1 MTKVLI
7 VEARFYDDIH
17 DALLEG
23 AVEALK
29 TAEVEYDVVTLD
41 GALEIPALVKFA
53 HQSANCAY
61 DGYVC
66 LGCVIRGETTHY
78 DYVCAESCRGI
89 MDLSITENIAISNG
103 ILTVEDK
110 EQAMARADK
119 NRKNKGGA
127 VVKACLQMIDM
138 KKKFGI
144 K

>member
-23 AVEALK
+23 TTEVLIDAG
-29 TAEVEYDVVTLD
+29 VEYEVVTLN
-41 GALEIPALVKFA
+41 GALEIPALVNFA
-53 HQSANCAY
+53 HKSDTHYY

-78 DYVCAESCRGI
+78 DYVCEETCRGI
-89 MDLSITENIAISNG
+89 MDLSIKKKLAIANG
-103 ILTVEDK
+103 ILTVESK
-110 EQAMARADK
+110 EQAMVRADK

-127 VVKACLQMIDM
+127 VARACLQMIEM